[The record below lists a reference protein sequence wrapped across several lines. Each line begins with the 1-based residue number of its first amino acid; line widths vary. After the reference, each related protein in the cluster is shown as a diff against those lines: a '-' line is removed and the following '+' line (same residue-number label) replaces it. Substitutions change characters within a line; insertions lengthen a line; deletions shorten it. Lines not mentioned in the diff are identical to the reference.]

1 MQVNIDCVILYLFSS
16 LDASYSIKARSQ
28 FEDPGKQSENLLKK
42 LLKHLEEHKSNPA
55 VFDENFPFYVL
66 LAIRIYR

>member
-1 MQVNIDCVILYLFSS
+1 MQVNIDCVILYLFSP

-28 FEDPGKQSENLLKK
+28 FEGLGKQSENLLKK
-42 LLKHLEEHKSNPA
+42 LLKHLEDHKSNPA

>member
-1 MQVNIDCVILYLFSS
+1 MFISFHFLMH
-16 LDASYSIKARSQ
+16 SYSIKARSQ
-28 FEDPGKQSENLLKK
+28 FEGPGKQSENLLKK
-42 LLKHLEEHKSNPA
+42 LLKHLDEHKSNPA